1 MGKETREMLR
11 TIISNQELIIR
22 HLNINRPEDNILNPA
37 EVPANKK
44 KVKSQPRKKDQRSK
58 KSVKK

>member
-22 HLNINRPEDNILNPA
+22 HLKIDRPEDNILKPE

-44 KVKSQPRKKDQRSK
+44 QVKSQPRKKDQRSK